1 VKKTGAFLVK
11 HALEQIGVKYTY
23 GIPGVH
29 VTEIYDEL
37 SSSGSIKPILVTHES
52 GAAFMADGTSRSS
65 NSIGTCIIVP
75 AAGMTHA
82 MSGIG
87 EAFLDGIP
95 MLVIS
100 GGTRRDNNAKHYQ
113 LHQIDQEKILNGIIK
128 KFFLIERHEDI
139 IPVIYEAYNT
149 AIEGLP
155 GPVFVEIPA
164 ELQLFGGIINEL
176 PEYKP
181 VIKPQIIDQ
190 DLISNAARLLSQARQ
205 PGLYVGWGALE
216 ASHLIEELA
225 EKLVA
230 PVSTTMQ
237 GLSVIRGDHPMHTGV
252 GFGPASVPAAQN
264 AFKNCDAMLAIGVR
278 FSELATGSYGV
289 TVPENLVH
297 IDIDPEVF
305 NKNYP
310 AKIAIEGD
318 AKEVLEVLLEK
329 MKETGIS
336 NNRDPEQLIKNIKD
350 DKQAYFAEWT
360 KMRSN
365 ELVSPGFFFRE
376 LRKKV
381 DDDTFIVVDDGKHAF
396 LTAELFPIHAKGKFL
411 GPTDFNCM
419 GYCIPASIG
428 VKLNNP
434 DNTVVA
440 IVGDGAFQMNG
451 IELITATTYNL
462 GLVVFVFHDGE
473 LGQISQFQKIPL
485 NRKTCTKL
493 GNLNLEGLAIATGAE
508 YMKMDSDS
516 DIEGTMTLALAMS
529 KKNKPVIVDVNID
542 YSKRTFLTKGVM
554 KTNLGRFPM
563 NEKMRFVA
571 RAIKRHIIG

>member
-516 DIEGTMTLALAMS
+516 GIEGTMTLALAMS